1 MTATCFFVVAMGT
14 PDSFRSNRTPVSFGP
29 VAGRFYPVPDI
40 RLGMIGPVNVMPAK
54 LAYSNSFGRVSI
66 THRNFTASHQQCER
80 QRTKSPDEHRGGD
93 NDFPSI
99 TK

>member
-1 MTATCFFVVAMGT
+1 
-14 PDSFRSNRTPVSFGP
+14 
-29 VAGRFYPVPDI
+29 
-40 RLGMIGPVNVMPAK
+40 MIGPLSVMLAK

-66 THRNFTASHQQCER
+66 THWSFTASHQQCER

-99 TK
+99 TKQRSNAGRHTYRANSGEYLELQV